1 MLPGRCYATMQEDC
15 DALCVKRDAPHMR
28 AKLWLYA
35 PSSQMPA
42 IGRLAYR
49 LALEGLTLSDLI
61 VRRCLTTGIYYPG
74 SLSCL
79 AYRIRLG
86 VGNLDWIQ
94 SARKM
99 PASDTYMAR
108 YSHPGPLS
116 ATSGPPSTSW
126 SVSDPGGRHTRASSQ
141 NGDGFRR
148 KANPR
153 TFSLVLPPCRGFH
166 IPSEPPT
173 YDHLMTTLA
182 RA

>member
-1 MLPGRCYATMQEDC
+1 
-15 DALCVKRDAPHMR
+15 MR

-35 PSSQMPA
+35 PSSQRPA

-94 SARKM
+94 SARRM

-108 YSHPGPLS
+108 YSHPGPLECDLG
-116 ATSGPPSTSW
+116 ATF
-126 SVSDPGGRHTRASSQ
+126 DQ
-141 NGDGFRR
+141 
-148 KANPR
+148 
-153 TFSLVLPPCRGFH
+153 LECQ
-166 IPSEPPT
+166 
-173 YDHLMTTLA
+173 
-182 RA
+182 